1 MGTEMKARRNYRKN
15 ARMYVAQFW
24 PRKKNQFITKRRKT
38 LADLYKKPS
47 YRQRV
52 QQYVLKN
59 VLSILTRVKQN
70 VMIKFEPIKECQ
82 PEIKNETIP
91 TMISSLSPIRRV
103 KQEVEHKGNFI
114 TKPRLAT
121 WSAWDRVDHDL
132 RIEVTRLS
140 TLSASRIKNEYD
152 SMYDADL
159 TGQHAESTP
168 VEVAGPVNYSA
179 SSDSGVVSLGMLIY
193 NLIIHTSINLIMT

>member
-1 MGTEMKARRNYRKN
+1 M
-15 ARMYVAQFW
+15 
-24 PRKKNQFITKRRKT
+24 
-38 LADLYKKPS
+38 PS

-70 VMIKFEPIKECQ
+70 VMTKLEPKKECQ

-103 KQEVEHKGNFI
+103 KQEVEHKGTFI

-140 TLSASRIKNEYD
+140 TLSASRWVYYTVLFINNELIQSVENHTCAINTVGASCDDRLSNRVEYF
-152 SMYDADL
+152 SIL
-159 TGQHAESTP
+159 TYNQSQHQKR
-168 VEVAGPVNYSA
+168 VRLNVRRRL
-179 SSDSGVVSLGMLIY
+179 D
-193 NLIIHTSINLIMT
+193 